1 MEILDTAIKL
11 LKGGLSVIPVNSTKS
26 PSVSQWGRWQVAPM
40 SIEEGEK
47 YFKDAWGIAIL
58 TGGTSRVFCIDFDLK
73 YDITGFLWEDFKKVV
88 PKSILEKA
96 WVQKT
101 MNKGFHMVFLAP
113 PTRLNGNQKWAER
126 HTTAAE
132 QRYTYDLAW
141 QNKDTRDKA
150 LRIAYGDKSR
160 VLIETRS
167 GSADLCKGFF
177 LCPPSPG
184 YEKIFGTKFN
194 EISEEE
200 YDTLEEIARSFNE
213 VIKED
218 TKSVTFDNGDWTVTP
233 FDHFSQ
239 EGDVVELL
247 INAGW
252 NIISEN
258 DSSVRFKRPGLVHSA
273 SSALYDKETRIFS
286 CFTTS
291 TEFDVKSYNGTGVLS
306 ILEFNSDY
314 NKTYSYLVKQGYGK
328 R

>member
-1 MEILDTAIKL
+1 MDISQTAIKL
-11 LKGGLSVIPVNSTKS
+11 LKAGLSVIPVNSTKS
-26 PSVSQWGRWQVAPM
+26 PSVKSWGIWQVAPM
-40 SIEEGEK
+40 SIEEGDK

-73 YDITGFLWEDFKKVV
+73 YDITGFVWEDFRKAV
-88 PKSILEKA
+88 PNSILEKA

-101 MNKGFHMVFLAP
+101 MNNGYHMVFLAP

-126 HTTAAE
+126 YTTPSE
-132 QRYTYDLAW
+132 QRSTYDLAW
-141 QNKDTRDKA
+141 QNRDTRDKA

-167 GSADLCKGFF
+167 GSTDVCKGFF

-184 YEKIFGTKFN
+184 YEKVFGTKFN
-194 EISEEE
+194 EITEDE
-200 YDTLEEIARSFNE
+200 YDLLEEVARSFNE

-218 TKSVTFDNGDWTVTP
+218 TKSLVFDNGDWEVTP
-233 FDHFSQ
+233 FEHFCQ
-239 EGDVVELL
+239 EGDIVQLL
-247 INAGW
+247 LDAGW

-258 DSSVRFKRPGLVHSA
+258 DNSVRFKRPGLVHSA
-273 SSALYDKETRIFS
+273 SSALYDKESRIFS

-291 TEFDVKSYNGTGVLS
+291 TEFDVKSYNGAGVLS
-306 ILEFNSDY
+306 ILNHDSDY
-314 NKTYSYLVKQGYGK
+314 NKTYQFLVKNGYGK